1 MKTPS
6 QVAVIRCETYQKES
20 VQKAVEKGL
29 ELLGGAQRFAQPG
42 EKILIKP
49 NLLIGEPSE
58 KQISPHPTVFEAVL
72 RCFQESGAAL
82 CYGDSPAFGKP
93 GAAARKPGLAEV
105 AERLGVPLADF
116 ENGET
121 VSFPEGHLIK
131 QFTIARGV
139 LEADGLISLAKFKT
153 HALTRVTG
161 AIKNQFG
168 CIPGALKAEFHARM
182 SNVEL
187 FSQMLVDL
195 NLLLKPRLYIMDG
208 IMAMQGNGPRNGEPY
223 PMRVLLFSTDPAAL
237 DATVSRMMNLD
248 PDLVPPLK
256 WAQKWGLGDIE
267 EIEILGDPVEDF
279 IAPGFDANRS
289 PLSTTAAPGRME
301 WLMKRWVIPRPV
313 IDEEACTRCGSCVKI
328 CPAEPKALDFFQG
341 NHGSPPSYQYDRC
354 IRCYCCQ
361 ETCPHDAITV
371 AVPLLGRLLH
381 RG

>member
-1 MKTPS
+1 MKPSS
-6 QVAVIRCETYQKES
+6 QVAVVRCETYQKET

-29 ELLGGAQRFAQPG
+29 DLLGGAQLFAQAD

-49 NLLIGEPSE
+49 NLLIGEQPE
-58 KQISPHPTVFEAVL
+58 KQISPHPAVFEAVL
-72 RCFQESGAAL
+72 RCFQETGAVL
-82 CYGDSPAFGKP
+82 SYGDSPAFGKP
-93 GAAARKPGLAEV
+93 IAAARKIGLADI
-105 AERLGVPLADF
+105 AEQYNVPLADF

-131 QFTIARGV
+131 QFTIAKGV

-195 NLLLKPRLYIMDG
+195 DLLLKPRLYIMDG
-208 IMAMQGNGPRNGEPY
+208 IMAMQGNGPRNGEPF
-223 PMRVLLFSTDPAAL
+223 PMHVLLFSTDPAAL

-248 PDLVPPLK
+248 TDLVPPLK
-256 WAQKWGLGDIE
+256 WAQKWGLGNIE
-267 EIEILGDPVEDF
+267 NIEILGDPVADF
-279 IAPGFDANRS
+279 IAPEFDANRS

-301 WLMKRWVIPRPV
+301 GLMKRWVIPRPI
-313 IDEEACTRCGSCVKI
+313 IDEETCTRCGSCVKI
-328 CPAEPKALDFFQG
+328 CPAEPESG
-341 NHGSPPSYQYDRC
+341 G
-354 IRCYCCQ
+354 
-361 ETCPHDAITV
+361 
-371 AVPLLGRLLH
+371 LLSGQSQQSAQL
-381 RG
+381 